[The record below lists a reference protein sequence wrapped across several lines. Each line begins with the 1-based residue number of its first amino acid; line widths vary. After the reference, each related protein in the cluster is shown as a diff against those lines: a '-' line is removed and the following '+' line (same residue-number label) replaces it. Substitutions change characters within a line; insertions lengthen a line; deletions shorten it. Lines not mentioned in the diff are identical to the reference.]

1 MFSKD
6 TIRFAPGLKAALL
19 SGAMGLALVG
29 CDAVRDDP
37 APAPTAAG
45 SPAGAPATV
54 GAGTGTGAPQTDEQT
69 RATGDV
75 GSMPGVEA
83 EGAPTVGADGQVT
96 TPGGVGTDDDT
107 TVEAGG
113 APTVGADGQ
122 VTTPG
127 GVGDSVGAEGAQ
139 VGGGGVGGGS

>member
-29 CDAVRDDP
+29 CQGIMDDP

-45 SPAGAPATV
+45 SPVGAPATV

-69 RATGDV
+69 RATGEV
-75 GSMPGVEA
+75 GAAPGVEA
-83 EGAPTVGADGQVT
+83 EGDRTVGADGQVT
-96 TPGGVGTDDDT
+96 TPGGVSGTVDA
-107 TVEAGG
+107 EG
-113 APTVGADGQ
+113 ARSVGADGQ

-127 GVGDSVGAEGAQ
+127 GVGDTVGAEGAP